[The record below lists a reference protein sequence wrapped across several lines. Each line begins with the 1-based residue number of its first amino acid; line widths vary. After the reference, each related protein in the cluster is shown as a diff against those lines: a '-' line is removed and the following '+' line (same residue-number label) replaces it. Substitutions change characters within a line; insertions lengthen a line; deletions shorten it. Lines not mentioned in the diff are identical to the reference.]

1 MDFEHV
7 TELLKTLQREREALA
22 EKLKK
27 RHADSDEEFK
37 TLDTAIQVLIDC
49 RNDYLNGV
57 KSDCRSCECLVI

>member
-1 MDFEHV
+1 MDFEHA

-27 RHADSDEEFK
+27 RHADSDEELK